1 MRHFNMI
8 QIFAK
13 VTAVICALI
22 MVGTQG
28 YSKVKVVKCNPKA
41 STSFAIFVDQKTYD
55 SCKEEIDAYR
65 DVLQSEG
72 LGTYI
77 LSSQWEKPEDVKAE
91 IKSLV
96 KNKAPRILLSKP
108 R

>member
-1 MRHFNMI
+1 MI

-28 YSKVKVVKCNPKA
+28 CSKVKVVKCNPKA

-65 DVLQSEG
+65 DVLQ
-72 LGTYI
+72 
-77 LSSQWEKPEDVKAE
+77 VH
-91 IKSLV
+91 
-96 KNKAPRILLSKP
+96 
-108 R
+108 